1 MSITRREIFG
11 AATVLAGAASSRA
24 AAPESGKPVLSLFS
38 KPLSFIPALDLGT
51 AANELGFKSID
62 LAVRPGGHV
71 EPDRVRTDLPRVVRA
86 IRAAGVEVA
95 MLTTGIVDAA
105 TPHAEDVIAA
115 MTGLGITRYRWGGFR
130 WSKQPSFERQIE
142 AFRPRVA
149 SLAELNRRHGATA
162 MYHTHSGVGLVGA
175 SIWDL
180 HEILRGFDPALVSVN
195 YDVGHATVEGGL
207 GGWIDSFNISLPY
220 LKGVAV
226 KDFLWELNAQSQWEP
241 AWKPLG
247 QGMVRFPQ
255 FFRMLR
261 DAAFAGPIQLH
272 FEYPLGGA
280 EEGAKSGLL
289 MSKAD
294 IFSAIRR
301 DLSSAR
307 NLMSAAGL

>member
-1 MSITRREIFG
+1 MPITRREVFG
-11 AATVLAGAASSRA
+11 AATALAAAASSRA
-24 AAPESGKPVLSLFS
+24 AASASGKPVLALFS
-38 KPLSFIPALDLGT
+38 KPLSFIPAAELGT
-51 AANELGFKSID
+51 AARELGFESID

-71 EPDRVRTDLPRVVRA
+71 EPDHVRTDLPLVVRA
-86 IRAAGVEVA
+86 IRAAGLEVA

-130 WSKQPSFERQIE
+130 WSKQSSLDRQIE

-149 SLAELNRRHGATA
+149 ALAELNRRYGATA

-247 QGMVRFPQ
+247 QGMVRFAQ

-261 DAAFAGPIQLH
+261 EAAFAGPVQLH

-280 EEGAKSGLL
+280 EGGAKSGLL
-289 MSKAD
+289 MSKED

-301 DLSSAR
+301 DLSSAQDF
-307 NLMSAAGL
+307 MKSAGL